1 MTGFATR
8 EGARGDWV
16 WTWDIRS
23 VNSRGLDLKLRVPD
37 WVPGLEPATRK
48 CVSAV
53 VSRGAVSV
61 ALRLSRAQGGGQS
74 VNPDALESA
83 LAAITALT
91 ERASAM
97 RVDLTPPNALDLL
110 NFRGVSDVAQ
120 IDSEA
125 AEALQVALL
134 EDLETMLPDF
144 VESRAREGAATAEVL
159 RATLDEISGGVAL
172 ARDDLAA
179 RAKRQAESLRASMQQ
194 ILEMAGQDAPDPQR
208 IAQELAL
215 LVVKAD
221 VSEELDRLDSHV
233 AGACEILNGAGPMG
247 RRLDFLMQEFN
258 REANTLC
265 AKANDGALTRIG
277 LDLKV
282 RIDQMREQVQ
292 NLE

>member
-8 EGARGDWV
+8 EGALGDWV
-16 WTWDIRS
+16 WTWDVRS

-48 CVSAV
+48 RVSDV
-53 VSRGAVSV
+53 VTRGAVSV

-74 VNPDALESA
+74 VNPAALDAA
-83 LAAITALT
+83 LAAITTLT
-91 ERASAM
+91 ERAEAAQVALSSPSA
-97 RVDLTPPNALDLL
+97 LELL

-120 IDSEA
+120 VDAETV
-125 AEALQVALL
+125 EALQAALMV
-134 EDLETMLPDF
+134 DLETLLPDF
-144 VESRAREGAATAEVL
+144 VDSRAREGAATGQVL
-159 RATLDEISGGVAL
+159 RATLDEISGGVVQ
-172 ARDDLAA
+172 A
-179 RAKRQAESLRASMQQ
+179 RAGLVARTERQAASLTASVRQ
-194 ILEMAGQDAPDPQR
+194 ILDMAGQEAPDPQR

-233 AGACEILNGAGPMG
+233 AGAFDILNGAGPMG

-265 AKANDGALTRIG
+265 AKANDGALTKIG